1 MISVIVPA
9 YNAAGTIKHC
19 LNSLLD
25 QDFADYEIIVIDDGS
40 NDSTGDICKKYMQEQ
55 QNIRYIR
62 QENAGPSAAR
72 NNGTQN
78 AKGEYITFVDSDD
91 YVGKHYLSKL
101 YSMSVPYYAQN
112 HLIF

>member
-40 NDSTGDICKKYMQEQ
+40 NDSTGGICKKYMQEQ
-55 QNIRYIR
+55 QNI
-62 QENAGPSAAR
+62 
-72 NNGTQN
+72 
-78 AKGEYITFVDSDD
+78 
-91 YVGKHYLSKL
+91 
-101 YSMSVPYYAQN
+101 
-112 HLIF
+112 

>member
-19 LNSLLD
+19 LNTLLD

-78 AKGEYITFVDSDD
+78 AKGEYITFVD
-91 YVGKHYLSKL
+91 YELSRRIKRHL
-101 YSMSVPYYAQN
+101 YEKDFFIGRKRN
-112 HLIF
+112 NWK